1 MRKINSDKG
10 SRRKMEIEK
19 VDGAPSAGGT
29 VYLDVVPAEGESG
42 TPIGDDVPRGTYVI
56 DNHKYTS
63 REKVRLL
70 TLKPGVQFTI
80 VICALIDIFMLLA
93 QVRTG
98 CPLLHAHAHML
109 STSNSSTI

>member
-1 MRKINSDKG
+1 
-10 SRRKMEIEK
+10 MEIEK
-19 VDGAPSAGGT
+19 VDGGPSAGGT